1 MTSKLHGARW
11 RGHAWADEKIG
22 IYNFLN
28 NCADLM
34 YNASFEMQSPYP
46 YELPRTRLAM
56 PMLALAD
63 VDSDDEEDDDDSE
76 DEGDEDS
83 FLQSLD

>member
-28 NCADLM
+28 NCEDLM

-46 YELPRTRLAM
+46 YEVPRTSLAM
-56 PMLALAD
+56 PILGLAAGDSD
-63 VDSDDEEDDDDSE
+63 VDEAD
-76 DEGDEDS
+76 DS
-83 FLQSLD
+83 FLLSTD